1 MQPASDPSWLN
12 RLRPFVATVAAAA
25 LPFVG
30 VAAIAWQLGPITEWF
45 EREPL
50 VFTTSVLIAA
60 GAALCAVALLPTH
73 ALSLAAGWLLGPWL
87 GPAVAWGT
95 VALATALG
103 FVVGRLS
110 AGPHLVESLIHR
122 PRAGRVHAEL
132 ATASP
137 RRTATLIALLRLSPA
152 APFAATNVGLAALG
166 CHWWAY
172 GVGSVAGLAP
182 RVVIVALFGAGL
194 TELDLSR
201 PRDTTLLVVGAVT
214 TVVFLVAVGR
224 VAKRALDRSDV

>member
-1 MQPASDPSWLN
+1 M
-12 RLRPFVATVAAAA
+12 
-25 LPFVG
+25 
-30 VAAIAWQLGPITEWF
+30 AWQLGPISDWF

-50 VFTTSVLIAA
+50 VFATLVMFAA
-60 GAALCAVALLPTH
+60 GATLCGLALLPTH

-87 GPAVAWGT
+87 GPPVAWGT
-95 VALATALG
+95 VALETALG

-110 AGPHLVESLIHR
+110 AGPHLVELLMRR
-122 PRAGRVHAEL
+122 PRARRVHAEL

-152 APFAATNVGLAALG
+152 APFAATNVALAALG
-166 CHWWAY
+166 CRWWAF
-172 GVGSVAGLAP
+172 GVGSVLGLAP

-201 PRDTTLLVVGAVT
+201 PRDTTLLVLGAVT

-224 VAKRALDRSDV
+224 VAKRAMDRSASEDAAFEA